1 MKKLLVALMVMM
13 SVGALN
19 AQSKIGHV
27 NSTKLLDSLPSR
39 KVAIKTLEEFGAAG
53 EKELQEKENDLKKM
67 YEKYQ
72 KDMNTLSPVMRQY
85 EEERIQKK
93 QQELQVRE
101 QELQQ
106 QMSLLSN
113 ELNAP
118 ILKRMQ
124 KAVDIVADRKK
135 LNYILDESQAIYF
148 KGGTDLTAEVM
159 VELLKIDAEETKTA
173 GGGTTPTP
181 NPAPKK

>member
-19 AQSKIGHV
+19 AQTKIGHV

-39 KVAIKTLEEFGAAG
+39 KEAIKSLEEFGAAG
-53 EKELQEKENDLKKM
+53 EKELQGMEEELQKAYAKYMAEKDK
-67 YEKYQ
+67 
-72 KDMNTLSPVMRQY
+72 LSPLMRQY
-85 EEERIQKK
+85 EEERLQKL
-93 QQELQVRE
+93 QQKLQERE

-124 KAVDIVADRKK
+124 KAVDIVAERKK
-135 LNYILDESQAIYF
+135 VNYVIDESQALYV
-148 KGGTDLTAEVM
+148 KGGIDLTAEVR
-159 VELLKIDAEETKTA
+159 VELLALDKAETGGSTA
-173 GGGTTPTP
+173 PTP
-181 NPAPKK
+181 APAPAPKK